1 MKVNIHKPFKTFSDF
16 NRKVAGDTGNR
27 IRTSIRLQLILVF
40 SICLIFSILATG
52 IGSII
57 LQIVNR
63 SSRIDYTYGVYR
75 IDTKARDISYKLS
88 QINIQNKKLVE
99 EYLNQWSRSYDV
111 RCMIVDLEG
120 NVLAKSDNISDT
132 KVDIYDIIDNAIN
145 LRASRI
151 QDYGGGEC
159 YSFYPVSLKDARAY
173 VIVRGIPEPRMV
185 YVVYRS
191 NPILSI
197 AAGIILFIIL
207 FLILTRGKMDYIE
220 ELAQGLLE
228 ISRGNLSFRVR
239 KKGHDELRT
248 LADNINY
255 MAGELEKEIDE
266 ERRAER
272 TKNELITNV
281 SHDLKTPLTSIMG
294 YLRIIKDERYESE
307 EKLKDYIDIAYG
319 KSEKLKLLIDDLFE
333 YTKLTDCQTKLN
345 KQKIYLNELLSQL
358 IDELVPIFEENGL
371 SVVQNFPPRK
381 VMVDIDGDK
390 MVRVFENLLTNAIR
404 YSDKPGI
411 IDVGMIE
418 NGGEVIVS
426 LKNKGETI
434 PENELSHVF
443 DRFYRV
449 EKSRSS
455 DTGGSGLGLAIAKN
469 IVELHDG
476 KIWAESNDG
485 QITFYVSIPNNS
497 L

>member
-1 MKVNIHKPFKTFSDF
+1 
-16 NRKVAGDTGNR
+16 
-27 IRTSIRLQLILVF
+27 
-40 SICLIFSILATG
+40 
-52 IGSII
+52 
-57 LQIVNR
+57 
-63 SSRIDYTYGVYR
+63 
-75 IDTKARDISYKLS
+75 
-88 QINIQNKKLVE
+88 
-99 EYLNQWSRSYDV
+99 
-111 RCMIVDLEG
+111 
-120 NVLAKSDNISDT
+120 
-132 KVDIYDIIDNAIN
+132 
-145 LRASRI
+145 
-151 QDYGGGEC
+151 
-159 YSFYPVSLKDARAY
+159 
-173 VIVRGIPEPRMV
+173 
-185 YVVYRS
+185 
-191 NPILSI
+191 
-197 AAGIILFIIL
+197 
-207 FLILTRGKMDYIE
+207 
-220 ELAQGLLE
+220 
-228 ISRGNLSFRVR
+228 
-239 KKGHDELRT
+239 
-248 LADNINY
+248 

-307 EKLKDYIDIAYG
+307 EQLKDYIDIAYG

-345 KQKIYLNELLSQL
+345 KQKICLNELLSQL
-358 IDELVPIFEENGL
+358 IDELIPIFEENGL
-371 SVVQNFPPRK
+371 SVVQNLPPRK

-404 YSDKPGI
+404 YSDKPGT

-426 LKNKGETI
+426 VKNKGETI

-476 KIWAESNDG
+476 KIWAESSDG
-485 QITFYVSIPNNS
+485 QITFYVSIPNSS